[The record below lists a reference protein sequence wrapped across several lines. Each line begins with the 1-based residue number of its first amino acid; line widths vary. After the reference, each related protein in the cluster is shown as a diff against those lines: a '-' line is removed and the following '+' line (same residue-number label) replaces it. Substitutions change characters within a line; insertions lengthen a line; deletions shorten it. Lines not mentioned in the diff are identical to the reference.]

1 MSADSSFHPS
11 CQFLAL
17 LCLQSNVHSSI
28 CCLHPSLLF
37 EMPSHPFVHTTYKFS
52 SCWILE
58 HILGLFLWP
67 VRLRFKH
74 IFILTTDPCVIKM
87 ECSVPLPPAS
97 LSLMG
102 LVYIRR
108 RQQILCTHLL
118 QTLKIISTGICLH
131 HNFSLNLL
139 SSPPLL
145 SSPLLLSSSPP
156 LLLSRHNEDGN
167 QEEDEFAPT
176 GEVTAESYPNW
187 LRFHIG
193 INRYELYGRHSH
205 VLDALLKDLVT
216 QRITSVGESG
226 SQGGGCVATVCVWSV
241 GDGRMCVV

>member
-28 CCLHPSLLF
+28 CCLHPSLLL
-37 EMPSHPFVHTTYKFS
+37 EMPSHPFVHATYKFS

-139 SSPPLL
+139 SSPP
-145 SSPLLLSSSPP
+145 PLLSSSPP
-156 LLLSRHNEDGN
+156 LQAQWGWEPRG
-167 QEEDEFAPT
+167 
-176 GEVTAESYPNW
+176 
-187 LRFHIG
+187 
-193 INRYELYGRHSH
+193 GR
-205 VLDALLKDLVT
+205 VRPD
-216 QRITSVGESG
+216 RR
-226 SQGGGCVATVCVWSV
+226 
-241 GDGRMCVV
+241 GDGRIVPQLAAFPHRDQPLRAVRPTQSRAGRPAQGPGHTEDHQCGWVRESGRGLCCHGVCVECRWW